1 MLKETVLA
9 KLEQS
14 GVPIPTKPKKPTTE
28 LFDVLADLSD
38 VPDSM
43 LGDIHAKFAAW
54 YCYANY
60 LLLRANLDKMG
71 NESNYT
77 AHFNQALLNVDP
89 DSVKNVT
96 ERKAIAA
103 TKTKSVNDKLQEAVA
118 SCLALETVVENLEI
132 AMKTISR
139 EISRRQFVYSAAHN
153 LSM

>member
-1 MLKETVLA
+1 MIKETVLS

-14 GVPIPTKPKKPTTE
+14 GVPIPTKPKKATAE

-43 LGDIHAKFAAW
+43 LGDVHAKFAAW

-60 LLLRANLDKMG
+60 LLLRANLDRME
-71 NESNYT
+71 NESNYSI
-77 AHFNQALLNVDP
+77 HYNQALLSVDP

-103 TKTKSVNDKLQEAVA
+103 TKTQKVNDKLQEAVA
-118 SCLALETVVENLEI
+118 SCMALETIVENLEL

-139 EISRRQFVYSAAHN
+139 EISRRQFVYSN
-153 LSM
+153 LHRKFC